1 MMITQAEFSRKFD
14 ETHRE
19 QFNPDLF
26 KRDNQEL
33 VDSIRQ
39 VIESIERDKYFTLK
53 LLSFD
58 VIYNYEEIYDVLRA
72 NEEVRKRKGV
82 DNQYNYINIKDSDII
97 LCKVKWYVCHN
108 GIERVELEDRTVQ
121 VINPEQELEVLIAL
135 PRFVKGYY
143 FKLNGNYYSTA
154 FQIVDGSTYNNN
166 NTSNSKAD
174 TVTLKTMFMP
184 IRIFRSLKSI
194 VDVRSKMEIKAI
206 EYNSNIFNNTVNAM
220 YYLLAHFGLYGTS
233 DFLNIHC
240 VSLSNQPNLHEDYI
254 CFEKHGIF
262 ISCHREYFKDAMV
275 QSYMCTLYDGIF
287 KDTTIDDLFDQRYWL
302 RVLGLCYKNAS
313 IEKGLF
319 VLDSIDGIYDNITKR
334 DLRLPEEDKENIYTI
349 TRWLLREFSALKTKE
364 NVDVRTKRIRLA
376 DYISALYA
384 TKLNQGMYRISD
396 MGKKVTLK
404 KVIQAINISPMYI
417 LNNISTM
424 SNLIAYRDLVNDA
437 DAMTALKFT
446 YKGISGLGEGGGSV
460 QKIYRYVD
468 PSYLGILDLTTSSNS
483 DPGMSGMICPLAGLY
498 NDHSFSEYTEP
509 NTWRENYEPMHNDQ
523 EMLRPNATCPIHFKD
538 PSLNVGIPYDTYR
551 AMIEKEELQITKVT
565 CPIKSLTDPNMSYG
579 CETINAIKTS
589 VPMKSL
595 FTVIADEDEEQE
607 DENPNRSLY
616 LDDFDNESDED

>member
-1 MMITQAEFSRKFD
+1 MRITQAEFSRKFD

-19 QFNPDLF
+19 EFNPDLF

-39 VIESIERDKYFTLK
+39 VVESIERDKYFTLK

-72 NEEVRKRKGV
+72 NEEVRKRKGT

-121 VINPEQELEVLIAL
+121 VINPNQELEVLIAL

-143 FKLNGNYYSTA
+143 FRLNGNYYSTA

-184 IRIFRSLKSI
+184 IRIFRTLKSV
-194 VDVRSKMEIKAI
+194 VDVRTKTTIKAI
-206 EYNSNIFNNTVNAM
+206 EYNSNIFSNTVNAM
-220 YYLLAHFGLYGTS
+220 YYLLAHFGMYGTS
-233 DFLNIHC
+233 DFLDIHC
-240 VSLSNQPNLHEDYI
+240 VSLSTQPNLHEDYI
-254 CFEKHGIF
+254 CFEKHGIY
-262 ISCHREYFKDAMV
+262 ISCHREFFKDAMV
-275 QSYMCTLYDGIF
+275 QSFMCTLYDGIF
-287 KDTTIDDLFDQRYWL
+287 KDTTINDLFDQRYWL

-349 TRWLLREFSALKTKE
+349 TRWLLREFSALKMKE

-376 DYISALYA
+376 DYISAVYA

-424 SNLIAYRDLVNDA
+424 SNLIAYRDLVNDG

-446 YKGISGLGEGGGSV
+446 YKGISGLGESGGSI

-483 DPGMSGMICPLAGLY
+483 DPGMSGMICPLAKLY
-498 NDHSFSEYTEP
+498 NDHSFSEYSEP
-509 NTWRENYEPMHNDQ
+509 NTWRENYETLQHDQ
-523 EMLRPNATCPIHFKD
+523 SLLKPNAIAPISFKD
-538 PSLNVGIPYDTYR
+538 PNMESIPYDTYR
-551 AMIEKEELQITKVT
+551 AQIEKEELQITKVI
-565 CPIKSLTDPNMSYG
+565 CPIKSLTDPNMYYG
-579 CETINAIKTS
+579 HEMINNTKQAPKL
-589 VPMKSL
+589 KSL
-595 FTVIADEDEEQE
+595 FSVISDEEE
-607 DENPNRSLY
+607 EEEENPNKTLY
-616 LDDFDNESDED
+616 LDDFDDDGSDD

>member
-1 MMITQAEFSRKFD
+1 MRITQAEFSRKFD

-19 QFNPDLF
+19 EFNPDLF

-39 VIESIERDKYFTLK
+39 VVESIERDKYFTLK

-72 NEEVRKRKGV
+72 NEEVRKRKNV

-97 LCKVKWYVCHN
+97 LCKVRWYVCHN

-121 VINPEQELEVLIAL
+121 VINPNQELEVLIAL

-143 FKLNGNYYSTA
+143 FRLNGNYYSTA

-166 NTSNSKAD
+166 NTSNSKSD

-184 IRIFRSLKSI
+184 IRIFRSLKN
-194 VDVRSKMEIKAI
+194 VTDVRTKTSIKAI

-233 DFLNIHC
+233 DFLDIHC
-240 VSLSNQPNLHEDYI
+240 VSLSMQPNLHEDYI
-254 CFEKHGIF
+254 CFEKHGIY

-287 KDTTIDDLFDQRYWL
+287 KDTTINDLFDQRYWL

-334 DLRLPEEDKENIYTI
+334 DLRLPDEDKENIYTI
-349 TRWLLREFSALKTKE
+349 TRWLLREFSALKMKE

-376 DYISALYA
+376 DYISAVYA

-424 SNLIAYRDLVNDA
+424 SNLIAYRDLVNDG
-437 DAMTALKFT
+437 DALTALKFT
-446 YKGISGLGEGGGSV
+446 YKGISGLGESGGSV

-483 DPGMSGMICPLAGLY
+483 DPGMSGMICPLTSLY
-498 NDHSFSEYTEP
+498 NDHSFSEYSEP
-509 NTWRENYEPMHNDQ
+509 NTWRENYEPLHQDKS
-523 EMLRPNATCPIHFKD
+523 LLKPNAISPISFRD
-538 PSLNVGIPYDTYR
+538 PSMNTGIPYDTYR
-551 AMIEKEELQITKVT
+551 AQIEKEELQITKVT
-565 CPIKSLTDPNMSYG
+565 CPLRSIIDPKISFG
-579 CETINAIKTS
+579 SDTINATKTS

-595 FTVIADEDEEQE
+595 FTVISDEDEDVEE
-607 DENPNRSLY
+607 ENPNKTLY
-616 LDDFDNESDED
+616 LDDFDDGSDD